1 VKKSMVMSL
10 LLLLALAQ
18 YIVAEAGF
26 PRHVDPSL
34 VSETPNLLDIFTLL
48 HLSTMYLAEL
58 NIGKATNI
66 TSALRGASVPQQ
78 FRDLFNRM
86 LQLYTYFTSEIGMSI
101 SYTDS
106 AREALQHN
114 DFAKCSS
121 LIDIAQWHLYNA
133 EVTYFQLRDV
143 LNYFTGA
150 GLAGIIRGILGNM
163 EKVLSIA
170 KSRVVEVLEELNKR
184 KSFSLKD
191 VAIELQVNIT
201 KVLYGDFIEVVGSVR
216 DLHGAPLGNRTI
228 AIYYSTSA
236 KWYVKS
242 NATGFFKI
250 AIPVKACGNVTIF
263 AAFIPQGPDV
273 NVYRYVESSVN
284 IVSTCIEPAIRIFI
298 PQPLLVGVNSSMCI
312 ESSVQNIKVSV
323 TSKDLG
329 LYRQLEL
336 YNHSTC
342 TTFSVPTNISEGVYR
357 ISVAS
362 EPRKGVPPKALHIYV
377 NVTRLDT
384 NVDIEYPGIILA
396 GVSQTLCIT
405 TSQKALLTIV
415 TPVEIKSIEVPRNV
429 KTCIAIGVPISY
441 LNTKMNLEI
450 SVNPLN
456 ASYRPRVVNV
466 SLQVLN
472 LALLLPS
479 AFLIAFAIIIT
490 TPVHSRSSVKAR
502 SIAMSV
508 QRRFEAL
515 HRVLSPIAKE
525 FTDVVKALSGI
536 EIEAHM
542 TLREYVGKALSK
554 VPSEVREPLLNALKI
569 TERILYGLPTHVEDL
584 VKKLKEVLSRI
595 ARVLK
600 S

>member
-1 VKKSMVMSL
+1 V
-10 LLLLALAQ
+10 
-18 YIVAEAGF
+18 
-26 PRHVDPSL
+26 
-34 VSETPNLLDIFTLL
+34 
-48 HLSTMYLAEL
+48 
-58 NIGKATNI
+58 
-66 TSALRGASVPQQ
+66 
-78 FRDLFNRM
+78 
-86 LQLYTYFTSEIGMSI
+86 
-101 SYTDS
+101 
-106 AREALQHN
+106 
-114 DFAKCSS
+114 
-121 LIDIAQWHLYNA
+121 LYN
-133 EVTYFQLRDV
+133 Y
-143 LNYFTGA
+143 
-150 GLAGIIRGILGNM
+150 
-163 EKVLSIA
+163 
-170 KSRVVEVLEELNKR
+170 
-184 KSFSLKD
+184 
-191 VAIELQVNIT
+191 
-201 KVLYGDFIEVVGSVR
+201 
-216 DLHGAPLGNRTI
+216 
-228 AIYYSTSA
+228 
-236 KWYVKS
+236 
-242 NATGFFKI
+242 
-250 AIPVKACGNVTIF
+250 
-263 AAFIPQGPDV
+263 
-273 NVYRYVESSVN
+273 
-284 IVSTCIEPAIRIFI
+284 
-298 PQPLLVGVNSSMCI
+298 
-312 ESSVQNIKVSV
+312 
-323 TSKDLG
+323 
-329 LYRQLEL
+329 
-336 YNHSTC
+336 STC

-384 NVDIEYPGIILA
+384 DVDIEHPGIILA
-396 GVSQTLCIT
+396 GVLQALCIT

-415 TPVEIKSIEVPRNV
+415 TPVEIKSIEVSRNV

-490 TPVHSRSSVKAR
+490 TPVHNRSSVKAR

-569 TERILYGLPTHVEDL
+569 TERILYGLPTHVEEL